1 MHSLRDINEY
11 LFYEFG
17 RDLDEDETAIGDD
30 HPFELVP
37 AGEFRDSRGEMV
49 RVFRFSDGRDEFYA
63 LANHQ
68 LDFFPAWGMSPED
81 LRIQDLGGEWVAAH
95 EPVDLDTTRIGYASF
110 PSLNERRARTESMLT
125 GANLD
130 PSVWRIRLGLFLTA
144 TSRYLA
150 LTEKED
156 GTAFVLGAADDPVPA
171 RFPGASPWR
180 RLAHTLGRLIEA
192 GELSDPS

>member
-1 MHSLRDINEY
+1 VHSLRDINEY

-17 RDLDEDETAIGDD
+17 RDLDEDETAISDD

-37 AGEFRDSRGEMV
+37 AGEFRDSRGE
-49 RVFRFSDGRDEFYA
+49 
-63 LANHQ
+63 
-68 LDFFPAWGMSPED
+68 
-81 LRIQDLGGEWVAAH
+81 
-95 EPVDLDTTRIGYASF
+95 TSF
-110 PSLNERRARTESMLT
+110 PSVNERRARTESMLT

-150 LTEKED
+150 LAEKED
-156 GTAFVLGAADDPVPA
+156 GTAFVVGAADDPVPA